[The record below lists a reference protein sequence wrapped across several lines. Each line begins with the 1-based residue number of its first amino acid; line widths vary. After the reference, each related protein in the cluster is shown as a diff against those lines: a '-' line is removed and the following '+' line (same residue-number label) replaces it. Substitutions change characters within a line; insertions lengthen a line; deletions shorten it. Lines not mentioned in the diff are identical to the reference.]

1 MSMFENIF
9 ETVIKG
15 SNTEFLNIPEE
26 DYFLSYDSITYD
38 AAEDI
43 TQNYFRMKGKD
54 GEPRVIDIN
63 FDSNAHVVK
72 IALEVKYDRD
82 HKLETIGVPDV
93 LNINRK

>member
-1 MSMFENIF
+1 MFENIF

-43 TQNYFRMKGKD
+43 TQNYFSMKGKD
-54 GEPRVIDIN
+54 GEPKVIDIS

-72 IALEVKYDRD
+72 IALEVHYERN
-82 HKLETIGVPDV
+82 HKLEPLNVPDM
-93 LNINRK
+93 LNIRRK